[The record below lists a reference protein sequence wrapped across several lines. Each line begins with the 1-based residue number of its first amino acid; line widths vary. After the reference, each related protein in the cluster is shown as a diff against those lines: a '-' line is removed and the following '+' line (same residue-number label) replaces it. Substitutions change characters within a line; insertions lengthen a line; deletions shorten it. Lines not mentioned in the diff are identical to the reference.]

1 MLLQNPFR
9 QLRKR
14 EWALWLSSLAM
25 VIFSNLWTGTV
36 DPVMLLATMVGV
48 TALIFVARGDVWG
61 QILTVVFSFLYAVAA
76 WRFRYW
82 GEMITYLG
90 MSMPIALLSVITW
103 LRHPYEK
110 GKNEVKIARMRAK
123 DKWVMWLLALLTTL
137 LFYFLLRDLDTP
149 NLLPST
155 LSVTTSFLASWL
167 MMKRNS
173 CYALAYAANDA
184 VLIALWVLAC
194 FSSLAYLPMVVN
206 FALFLVNDL
215 YGFISWKKREKKQ
228 RI

>member
-1 MLLQNPFR
+1 
-9 QLRKR
+9 
-14 EWALWLSSLAM
+14 M
-25 VIFSNLWTGTV
+25 VILSNLWTGTV

-76 WRFRYW
+76 WRLRYW

-137 LFYFLLRDLDTP
+137 LFYFLLRDLNTP

-206 FALFLVNDL
+206 FVLFLVNDL